1 MASGEGNFPVPK
13 IRREPKVRPA
23 MTSSLFENDMTDNLE
38 NYAGLSSQR
47 DAGLNWGEMC
57 QVSGIKCQVGVPSA
71 RCQVQGMPQ
80 RPQNRLFLTNK

>member
-23 MTSSLFENDMTDNLE
+23 MTSGLFENDMTDNLE

-47 DAGLNWGEMC
+47 DAGLNWGEMAGVRYQGQVRRGGTC
-57 QVSGIKCQVGVPSA
+57 QVPGA
-71 RCQVQGMPQ
+71 RFRGG
-80 RPQNRLFLTNK
+80 RKTGYF